1 MVYSNDGEGDV
12 LLDGLTV
19 MYGQTDNRLSAI
31 DADDEQG
38 RGGGIYSQGV
48 NYTLRRCRVLDN
60 VAVRGGGIYVR
71 DADLNLSG
79 CILAGNSAVE
89 NADMSRPD
97 LDSRGG
103 AVYVAGSGTVVNL
116 RAVNTLWANNETAG
130 EGGAIGTNLAGGST
144 ASDPWI
150 DLMNNTFV
158 KNRADVA
165 NPVIFSK
172 NAKSQLVNT
181 LIWGNEGKTYDAN
194 TSIADW
200 FDVSYSASD
209 VDYGGKFT
217 EGNTDNNILLDT
229 DNMGTS
235 GPRFARPATQAGADG
250 NDATNLWNPTAISVV
265 TDAGSGTEHTVNA
278 PEEEQGHT
286 DNITNGAYF
295 AWFTAETPSEAY
307 MYGDYARYSGPRA
320 QEQRGTVS
328 AHRHRRV
335 RVPVHEQLLHH
346 DGHLRGHHLAG
357 NGGRQQ
363 LAQCHRRLARSH
375 RGSGQ
380 PGTE

>member
-1 MVYSNDGEGDV
+1 
-12 LLDGLTV
+12 
-19 MYGQTDNRLSAI
+19 
-31 DADDEQG
+31 
-38 RGGGIYSQGV
+38 
-48 NYTLRRCRVLDN
+48 
-60 VAVRGGGIYVR
+60 
-71 DADLNLSG
+71 
-79 CILAGNSAVE
+79 
-89 NADMSRPD
+89 MSRPD

-130 EGGAIGTNLAGGST
+130 EGGAIGTTWPGGST
-144 ASDPWI
+144 ASDPV
-150 DLMNNTFV
+150 DRLDEQHLREEPRRRGQPGNLLE
-158 KNRADVA
+158 KRQE
-165 NPVIFSK
+165 PVGEH
-172 NAKSQLVNT
+172 AHLGQR
-181 LIWGNEGKTYDAN
+181 GQTYDAN

-307 MYGDYARYSGPRA
+307 MYGDYARYSGPRGKNNEELCRPIDIGVYEYQYMSNFSTMTA
-320 QEQRGTVS
+320 IYVDTISRGTGAGNS
-328 AHRHRRV
+328 WLNAT
-335 RVPVHEQLLHH
+335 
-346 DGHLRGHHLAG
+346 DDLRGAIVG
-357 NGGRQQ
+357 AANPEQNSGERVVYV
-363 LAQCHRRLARSH
+363 ARRRLLVAPSVGRFGLCPEH
-375 RGSGQ
+375 ERQ
-380 PGTE
+380 RT